1 MVGAAKSASP
11 GAARPLRKQ
20 RLRLWI
26 RLLMARQVI
35 EAELRKRLRDQF
47 EMTLP
52 QFDVLA
58 ALDRHPDGMTMTA
71 LSQALMVSNGNVTG
85 IIDRLMA
92 KRYVA
97 RENSAGDR
105 RRFFVKLTLE
115 GLAQF
120 GTVAAMH
127 ESWVDELLSDVDVV
141 GAESAS
147 NRFEK
152 LARTPPAQGGRPQR

>member
-26 RLLMARQVI
+26 RLLLARQVI

-47 EMTLP
+47 DMTLP
-52 QFDVLA
+52 QFDVMA

-85 IIDRLMA
+85 IIDRLLA
-92 KRYVA
+92 KQYVA
-97 RENSAGDR
+97 RDNAAGDR
-105 RRFFVKLTLE
+105 RRFIVQLTSE
-115 GLAQF
+115 GRAQF
-120 GTVAAMH
+120 SAVAAMH
-127 ESWVDELLSDVDVV
+127 ESWVDELLTHVEM
-141 GAESAS
+141 ESAERTS
-147 NRFEK
+147 ARFDK
-152 LARTPPAQGGRPQR
+152 LARTPPAPDGRPPR